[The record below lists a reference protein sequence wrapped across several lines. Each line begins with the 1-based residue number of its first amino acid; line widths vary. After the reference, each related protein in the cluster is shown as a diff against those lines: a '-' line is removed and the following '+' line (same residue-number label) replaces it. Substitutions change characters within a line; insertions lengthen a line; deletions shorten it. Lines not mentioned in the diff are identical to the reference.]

1 MHTLKQ
7 EVIKAISS
15 LPEATSIDEIM
26 YRLYVI
32 EKVRK
37 GKGAIEDGKTVSV
50 NELKR
55 EIESW

>member
-1 MHTLKQ
+1 MQTLKQ
-7 EVIKAISS
+7 EVIRAISS

-32 EKVRK
+32 EKIRK
-37 GKGAIEDGKTVSV
+37 GKRAVEDGKTVSV
-50 NELKR
+50 DELKR

>member
-1 MHTLKQ
+1 MQTLKQ
-7 EVIKAISS
+7 EVIRAISS

-37 GKGAIEDGKTVSV
+37 GKRAVEDGKAVSV
-50 NELKR
+50 DELKR

>member
-15 LPEATSIDEIM
+15 LPEATSVDEIM

-37 GKGAIEDGKTVSV
+37 GKKAVKEGKTVPV
-50 NELKR
+50 EELKR
-55 EIESW
+55 EINSW

>member
-37 GKGAIEDGKTVSV
+37 GKRAVEDGKTVSV
-50 NELKR
+50 DELKR

>member
-1 MHTLKQ
+1 MQTLKQ
-7 EVIKAISS
+7 EVIRAISS

-37 GKGAIEDGKTVSV
+37 GKRAVEDGKTVSV
-50 NELKR
+50 DELKR